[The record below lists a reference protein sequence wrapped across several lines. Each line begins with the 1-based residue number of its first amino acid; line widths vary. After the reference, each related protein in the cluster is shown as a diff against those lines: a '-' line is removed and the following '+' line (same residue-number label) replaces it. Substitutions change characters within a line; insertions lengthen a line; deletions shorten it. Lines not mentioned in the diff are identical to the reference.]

1 MLLLDA
7 VSLTSMGA
15 EMKRPHLADMCSPD
29 SCESK
34 GMFNCY
40 SVSTNVLWQ
49 QRAWFQIRYYQIKV
63 AARRGGLDC
72 IVIAK
77 VMWQQ
82 GEGV

>member
-1 MLLLDA
+1 
-7 VSLTSMGA
+7 
-15 EMKRPHLADMCSPD
+15 MCSPD

-40 SVSTNVLWQ
+40 SVSTKVLWQ

-77 VMWQQ
+77 VAYVLWQQWTWGLDRIAIAKVIWQQ
-82 GEGV
+82 GAGV